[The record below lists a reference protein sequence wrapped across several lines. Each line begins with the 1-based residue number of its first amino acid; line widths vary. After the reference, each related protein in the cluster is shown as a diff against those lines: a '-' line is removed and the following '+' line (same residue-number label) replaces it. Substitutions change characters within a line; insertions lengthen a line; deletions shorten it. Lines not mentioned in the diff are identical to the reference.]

1 MGHGWE
7 DDLEKSLSWTESGES
22 VLKLNIR
29 HLWLFGLWPL
39 NESWAFHIYTAYG
52 YIIGLWNFIECLLA
66 IYFAWGDMDEVTLV
80 FMAIASNLN
89 GLIKMTF
96 FLYDR
101 RRYNSLA
108 RRVGALLS
116 VQRDV
121 CDREPPLAAILR
133 SSQGRAFRLTLSL
146 LLFMFSQCF
155 VWFPMPLI
163 AHPELR
169 RLPFAQHAW
178 DDNKNLY
185 GLSYFAQCAAGLWMT
200 QMSFGMDCL
209 FASVMI
215 LLAAQ
220 LDILARRVAALRKEA
235 YKEKAEHRE
244 KRPTAGFC
252 DKMYDDLCLCVES
265 HQKILSFVTH
275 LQNAMSPVAMTQFAF
290 SVLVICLGLFQA
302 TFSEDFSAVFKC
314 ASFLPI
320 PCAHVFLYCWAANNV
335 TVQAEAVSAA
345 AYSCSWVEAS
355 ERFKH
360 AMRILVSRAR
370 KPLVLTAGHLY
381 PIDRE
386 AFLSLVNAS
395 YSYYAL
401 LSQMNNR

>member
-1 MGHGWE
+1 MGHGQE
-7 DDLEKSLSWTESGES
+7 EDLEKTLSWSESNQS

-29 HLWLFGLWPL
+29 HLWMFGLWPL
-39 NESWAFHIYTAYG
+39 FESCLFHLYTFYG
-52 YIIGLWNFIECLLA
+52 YILGLWNFIECLVA
-66 IYFAWGDMDEVTLV
+66 IYFAWGDMDEVTLL
-80 FMAIASNLN
+80 FMTIASNLN

-108 RRVGALLS
+108 RRVGALVS
-116 VQRDV
+116 VQSDV
-121 CDREPPLAAILR
+121 CGREPALAAILTSCQR
-133 SSQGRAFRLTLSL
+133 RAFRLTLAL

-178 DDNKNLY
+178 DDNANLY

-220 LDILARRVAALRKEA
+220 LDILAQRIVALRKDD
-235 YKEKAEHRE
+235 YKEKGGYPE
-244 KRPTAGFC
+244 KKPAPRFG
-252 DKMYDDLCLCVES
+252 DEMYDDLCLCIQS

-275 LQNAMSPVAMTQFAF
+275 LQNTMSPIAMTQFAF
-290 SVLVICLGLFQA
+290 SVLCICLGLFQA

-345 AYSCSWVEAS
+345 AYGSSWVEAS

-360 AMRILVSRAR
+360 AIRILVSRAQ